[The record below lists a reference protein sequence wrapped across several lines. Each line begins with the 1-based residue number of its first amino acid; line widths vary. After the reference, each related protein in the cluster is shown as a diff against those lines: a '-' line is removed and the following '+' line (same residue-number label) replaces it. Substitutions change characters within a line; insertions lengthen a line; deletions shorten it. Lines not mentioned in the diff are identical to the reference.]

1 MIVRSWSARPLPN
14 RAGDYVAFFRRVVR
28 PQLGALS
35 GFRGAEVLV
44 SKENGD
50 VVVLTRWDSMD
61 AVRRFAGDDSSHAVV
76 EPEAAALFGD
86 YDRTVRHYEVV
97 DG

>member
-14 RAGDYVAFFRRVVR
+14 RGEHYLAFFRRVVR
-28 PQLGALS
+28 PQLDALS
-35 GFRGAEVLV
+35 GFRGAEILA
-44 SKENGD
+44 STESGE

-61 AVRRFAGDDSSHAVV
+61 AVRQFAGDDPSHAVV
-76 EPEAAALFGD
+76 EPEAVAFFGD